1 MQLQTILYTALIAAS
16 VSLAAPA
23 RGGAGGGQSG
33 PDGVSGA
40 WSTNQMNEAQRLV
53 GQITSQVE
61 GQAYKPRTAAE
72 AANGQRNFDPSH
84 RFDLVNSG
92 TPGRRDPR
100 GGAGGGQSGPA
111 GETDSWTTNQMNKAS
126 AQVGQITSATAGQ
139 AGERNWV
146 GTRRRD
152 PRGGAGGGQ
161 SGPAGE
167 TDSWTTNQMNKASA
181 QVGQI
186 TSATAGQAGERNWVG
201 TRRRDVDQAVP
212 GNAFAQ
218 SVVNELTPAAKVA
231 GTGAYG
237 KHRYGGSG
245 YGGIGYGGNGYGDCY
260 PRGYGC

>member
-40 WSTNQMNEAQRLV
+40 WSTNQMNEAHRLV

-61 GQAYKPRTAAE
+61 GQAEKPRTAAE
-72 AANGQRNFDPSH
+72 AVTGQRDFDPAH
-84 RFDLVNSG
+84 KFDVVNG
-92 TPGRRDPR
+92 EAPVRRDPR
-100 GGAGGGQSGPA
+100 GGASGGQSGPA

-146 GTRRRD
+146 GTRRR
-152 PRGGAGGGQ
+152 
-161 SGPAGE
+161 E
-167 TDSWTTNQMNKASA
+167 
-181 QVGQI
+181 
-186 TSATAGQAGERNWVG
+186 
-201 TRRRDVDQAVP
+201 VDQAVP

-245 YGGIGYGGNGYGDCY
+245 YGGYGYFGNGNGDCN